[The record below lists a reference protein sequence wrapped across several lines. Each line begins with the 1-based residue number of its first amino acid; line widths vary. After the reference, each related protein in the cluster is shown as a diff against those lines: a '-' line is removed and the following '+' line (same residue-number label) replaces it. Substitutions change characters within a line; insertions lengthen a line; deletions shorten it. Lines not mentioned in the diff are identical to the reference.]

1 MDGVNVRVT
10 GYETIN
16 PTGISIYC
24 KTILCRLTFNCNI
37 KIAQNND
44 ERLSLEL
51 WSFRPNIDS
60 PDDKQNSTT
69 RLIEMFFRCCSGTPL
84 IWPPFRRKKLAVLTR
99 AFLQENVWRF
109 LPGSQKNSGRNNEVA
124 VLQRGG
130 RKEGV
135 LL

>member
-10 GYETIN
+10 VYETIN

-51 WSFRPNIDS
+51 WSFRPNVDS

-69 RLIEMFFRCCSGTPL
+69 RLIRDVF
-84 IWPPFRRKKLAVLTR
+84 
-99 AFLQENVWRF
+99 
-109 LPGSQKNSGRNNEVA
+109 
-124 VLQRGG
+124 
-130 RKEGV
+130 
-135 LL
+135 